1 VDRKENDSGVSDAN
15 SPEKALLRES
25 GSPLSNELI
34 KSQEAK
40 MEFNTAN
47 QLDGNAMK

>member
-1 VDRKENDSGVSDAN
+1 MDKKENDSAVSDAN
-15 SPEKALLRES
+15 SPEKALLRDS

-40 MEFNTAN
+40 IEFSTAN
-47 QLDGNAMK
+47 